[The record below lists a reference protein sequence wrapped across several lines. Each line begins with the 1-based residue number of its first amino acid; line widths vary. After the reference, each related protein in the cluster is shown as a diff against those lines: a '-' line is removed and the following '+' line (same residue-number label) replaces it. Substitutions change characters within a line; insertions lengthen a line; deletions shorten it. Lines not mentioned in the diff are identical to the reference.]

1 MYWTYLGVIANNS
14 LWNVRYT
21 NVSAWT
27 FTDIYTIFYEYNSEI
42 IGVEIPRE
50 ISLTRP
56 EYIAM
61 KNVF

>member
-14 LWNVRYT
+14 VWNVRYT
-21 NVSAWT
+21 NISAGT
-27 FTDIYTIFYEYNSEI
+27 FTDIYTIFYEYNSKI